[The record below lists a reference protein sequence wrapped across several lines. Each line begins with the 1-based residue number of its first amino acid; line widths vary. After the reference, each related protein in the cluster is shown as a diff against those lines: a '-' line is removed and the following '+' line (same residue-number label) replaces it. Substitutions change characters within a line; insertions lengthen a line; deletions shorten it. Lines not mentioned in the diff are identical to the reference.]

1 MTDLEDV
8 LDKMHADLMALGY
21 ADMAND
27 LIDCVYEWTLLGY
40 WGLSSKDLPNYFDD
54 TV

>member
-27 LIDCVYEWTLLGY
+27 LFEYVYEWALQGE
-40 WGLSSKDLPNYFDD
+40 WGLSSEDLPSYFDD